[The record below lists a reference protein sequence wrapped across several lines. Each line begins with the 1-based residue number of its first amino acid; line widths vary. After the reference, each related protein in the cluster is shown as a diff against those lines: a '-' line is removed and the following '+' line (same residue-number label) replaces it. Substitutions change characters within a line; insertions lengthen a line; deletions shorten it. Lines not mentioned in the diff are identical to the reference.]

1 MFMDKNNPYDLLGNV
16 SANALSLGLQALC
29 QVKVL
34 KKELVAFMSA
44 HSSEKE
50 EDIINRMN
58 KYYADEF
65 NAELE
70 CLSKQLGDMF
80 EPLLKK
86 VQENKKL

>member
-1 MFMDKNNPYDLLGNV
+1 MLMDKNNPYDLLGNL
-16 SANALSLGLQALC
+16 SSNALSLGLQALC

-50 EDIINRMN
+50 EDILKRMD
-58 KYYADEF
+58 KSYTEEF

-70 CLSKQLGDMF
+70 LLSKQLGDLL

-86 VQENKKL
+86 AKEIDKP